1 MKRLLTTTTAL
12 ALAISPVAP
21 LPVSAQSLTADGA
34 VIGDDG
40 TVLCTPTA
48 EAPCDLEAIT
58 KEVQQAA
65 EKAAGEAAAQ
75 AEAEARAAEE
85 AAAAAAAA
93 EAEQQAQAA
102 AQAEAERQ
110 AAEAAAQ
117 AEAQARAAEEAAAAA
132 AAAEQQ
138 AQAAAQAEAER
149 QAAEAA
155 AQAEAEAR
163 AAEEAAAAA
172 AAAEAEQQA
181 QAAAQAEAE
190 RQAAEAV
197 AEAERQAAEAAA
209 AQAAAE
215 QKAAEEAAAQA
226 AAEQAA
232 QDAATADPEVTD
244 PNTTQT
250 TGADGNSQPAP
261 VMIPDQ
267 TPGQDQ
273 AATPTGPSDSINDQ
287 PNVEAAG
294 SDPNAATQT
303 NDNAD
308 QTAND
313 QQPVPEDPPVPVAE
327 QTINPEA
334 VTTPPSEEE
343 VKALTDLLAQPEAVA
358 ADAVVPTMAAAA
370 AAVAATDTTA
380 APAAP
385 TVSETVLTSAD
396 TRASSEDFATT
407 ASGKK
412 KNKDK
417 GLSDFEKAGLVAL
430 GALAVG
436 VLLSNR
442 DQVVSNTG
450 DRVVVQRSDG
460 NYAVYKDDD
469 ALLRQPGSTVRTETY
484 RDGSTRTTVTRDDGT
499 SVVTIRDAT
508 GRVLKRSAYDTRG
521 REIVLIDDLAPE
533 SPVVVSTLP
542 KPTAPVIS
550 TQGTDVELAAA
561 LAAIQAR
568 DIGRTFSLRQ
578 VRDIKEVRALAATV
592 DVDNITFDTGSAAI
606 TAAQA
611 ENLAALGSF
620 LKKMLAKNPGEIFL
634 IEGHTDA
641 VGSAASNLALSDRR
655 AESVALALTEYFGVP
670 PENLVVQGY
679 GEADLRIPTDRDER
693 LNRRVAVR
701 VITPLLTVASN

>member
-65 EKAAGEAAAQ
+65 EKAAAEAAAQ

-93 EAEQQAQAA
+93 E
-102 AQAEAERQ
+102 
-110 AAEAAAQ
+110 
-117 AEAQARAAEEAAAAA
+117 
-132 AAAEQQ
+132 AEQQ

-190 RQAAEAV
+190 RQAAEAAAQAEAEARAAEEAAAAAAAAEAEQQAQAAAQ

-232 QDAATADPEVTD
+232 QDAATADPNATD

-250 TGADGNSQPAP
+250 TGADGNPQPAP

-358 ADAVVPTMAAAA
+358 ADAVVPAMAA

-469 ALLRQPGSTVRTETY
+469 ALLRQPGSTVKTETY